1 MKQQAEKGTTSQY
14 TWLHITQ
21 PSRPQTQPAWP
32 LVCTGH
38 TTKTLPLQG
47 SYCRIYSKISI
58 MLLTPKNKH
67 LCKTYTAAFAAG
79 SMPCHPGRN
88 QHSAL
93 QLLCLCQNST
103 THSLARSLTHSAS
116 PMVCRPSIC
125 DAMYFTRKARLGCR
139 LRLQTDS
146 LKSEIQPRN
155 SLQEALCA
163 TKQHADTHNKYKR
176 GLVQLAVGFSTH
188 D

>member
-21 PSRPQTQPAWP
+21 PSRPLTQPAWP

-58 MLLTPKNKH
+58 LLLTPKNICAK
-67 LCKTYTAAFAAG
+67 
-79 SMPCHPGRN
+79 RI
-88 QHSAL
+88 
-93 QLLCLCQNST
+93 QLLLLQGRCHVIQDATSILLCSSYVSVRT
-103 THSLARSLTHSAS
+103 APLIHLLAHSLTQPLPWFAG
-116 PMVCRPSIC
+116 RPY
-125 DAMYFTRKARLGCR
+125 AMQCILPERHAAGCR

-146 LKSEIQPRN
+146 T
-155 SLQEALCA
+155 A
-163 TKQHADTHNKYKR
+163 
-176 GLVQLAVGFSTH
+176 
-188 D
+188 

>member
-47 SYCRIYSKISI
+47 SYCRIYSKNSI

-79 SMPCHPGRN
+79 SMPCPG
-88 QHSAL
+88 QDATSI
-93 QLLCLCQNST
+93 LLCSSYVSVRTAPLIHLLA
-103 THSLARSLTHSAS
+103 HSLTQPLPWFAG
-116 PMVCRPSIC
+116 RPY
-125 DAMYFTRKARLGCR
+125 AMQCILPERHAAGCR

-146 LKSEIQPRN
+146 T
-155 SLQEALCA
+155 A
-163 TKQHADTHNKYKR
+163 
-176 GLVQLAVGFSTH
+176 
-188 D
+188 